1 MPPVLTADQTELHT
15 RSWPVPDGTPRRG
28 ALLLVHGLGEHSGR
42 YGHVAGALTALG
54 LEVTA
59 YDHRGHGRSG
69 GAQGVLPHP
78 DALLEDLALVY
89 GSLGED
95 LFLLGHSMGGTIA
108 ARAVTGGWVT
118 PRGLILSSPAL
129 AVDITRFQRLQAA
142 VGRRLIPDR
151 PMPNG
156 LPVDKLSHDP
166 EVVAAYKAD
175 PDVHDRLTA
184 RLFDFLVA
192 AGESAIADAPRVTV
206 PTLGLVAGA
215 DALVAPRGSR
225 EFFDRLPPGVGTL
238 HWYDEL
244 YHEIFNEREPDRS
257 RVLTDLR
264 TWLRERL

>member
-1 MPPVLTADQTELHT
+1 VQTSDAIELYT

-28 ALLLVHGLGEHSGR
+28 ALLLVHGLGEHCGR
-42 YGHVAGALTALG
+42 YVHVAGALTALG
-54 LEVTA
+54 LEVTS
-59 YDHRGHGRSG
+59 YDHRGHGSSDGVRG
-69 GAQGVLPHP
+69 GLPHP
-78 DALLEDLALVY
+78 DALLDDLALVY

-95 LFLLGHSMGGTIA
+95 AFLLGHSMGGTIA

-118 PRGLILSSPAL
+118 PRGLVLSSPAL
-129 AVDITRFQRLQAA
+129 AVDITRFQRVLAA
-142 VGRRLIPDR
+142 VGRRLLPDR

-156 LPVDKLSHDP
+156 LPVDKISHDP

-184 RLFDFLVA
+184 RLFDFLVDAGKRARVDA
-192 AGESAIADAPRVTV
+192 ARLTV

-215 DALVAPRGSR
+215 DALVDARGSR

-238 HWYDEL
+238 HWYDDL

-264 TWLRERL
+264 TWLKARI